1 MIQKR
6 THRLGRSAALLAV
19 VAVVLAVGPAR
30 AADPTP
36 APEASAQDR
45 ASRALLLGM
54 AEFMARAPAMS
65 VTMRS
70 GYDAIQSDGQR
81 IEFGE
86 RRRIHMQRPDKL
98 RVDVERSDGERGTVV
113 FDGRWITAFKP
124 AENVYA
130 RVEKPG
136 TLDQALVYMVRDLRA
151 TLPLARMF
159 TTGFP
164 VDLEKRTTSVTFVE
178 ECSLFD
184 VPTEHVAVRSAEV
197 DLQLWIA
204 KGPEPLPRRVVIT
217 YKNAPGEPQFRA
229 DLYDWRVP
237 AKLDAATFAFVPPA
251 GAEQVMYLAPRP
263 RADVP
268 AGSTG
273 EQR

>member
-1 MIQKR
+1 MIHEKIHGLAR
-6 THRLGRSAALLAV
+6 PAALLAV
-19 VAVVLAVGPAR
+19 LAVAVAAGPVR

-36 APEASAQDR
+36 APEVSAQDR
-45 ASRALLLGM
+45 AARVLLLGM
-54 AEFMARAPAMS
+54 ADFMARAPAMS

-70 GYDAIQSDGQR
+70 GYDAIQADGQR

-86 RRRIHMQRPDKL
+86 RRRILMQRPDKL

-164 VDLEKRTTSVTFVE
+164 VDLDKRATSVAFVE

-184 VPTEHVAVRSAEV
+184 VPTDHVAVRSAEV

-204 KGPEPLPRRVVIT
+204 KGPEPLPRRVIVT

-229 DLYDWRVP
+229 DLYDWSVP
-237 AKLDAATFAFVPPA
+237 AKPDTAAFAFVPPA
-251 GAEQVMYLAPRP
+251 GAERIMYLAPRP
-263 RADVP
+263 PADDP
-268 AGSTG
+268 TGPTG